1 MLNWPLYTPVIS
13 VAYGGWDEEV
23 EIFKFLLNISTL
35 FDLKEPAKITPVI
48 KNKKSLLP
56 HT

>member
-1 MLNWPLYTPVIS
+1 MLNWSLYTPVIS

-35 FDLKEPAKITPVI
+35 FDLKEPVKITPVI